1 MPSKIVF
8 LKFTVMGKKL
18 PQGQFQITEG
28 PSKFDLMCSLFDGKV
43 VKITC
48 DLTGPRASFKVVPKF
63 EVIFTK
69 VGIEDGSHD
78 SWLGE
83 VQFLSSPNY
92 DNERRR
98 FYYDT
103 RRRTGHI
110 KEVAK

>member
-1 MPSKIVF
+1 MAN
-8 LKFTVMGKKL
+8 KL
-18 PQGQFQITEG
+18 PEGLFQITEG

-48 DLTGPRASFKVVPKF
+48 EFTGRTSTNVAAAKFRICPKL
-63 EVIFTK
+63 EVIFIK

-83 VQFLSSPNY
+83 VDFRATNY
-92 DNERRR
+92 ENERRQ

-110 KEVAK
+110 REVIK